1 MRGPTGRH
9 GRGVERFYAPLQPL
23 AEAGRLGPVLWKLP
37 ETFRRDDDRLA
48 AALARLPPG
57 DHAWEFRHASWF
69 AEDVYAL
76 LREHGAALVIGDAPS
91 RAFQERVVTTSWTY
105 VRFHH
110 GSRGR
115 RGNYSE
121 TELRDWARWLRRLDV
136 PAWTYFN
143 NDWEAFAVS
152 NARRLRRL
160 LG

>member
-1 MRGPTGRH
+1 M
-9 GRGVERFYAPLQPL
+9 
-23 AEAGRLGPVLWKLP
+23 
-37 ETFRRDDDRLA
+37 
-48 AALARLPPG
+48 
-57 DHAWEFRHASWF
+57 
-69 AEDVYAL
+69 
-76 LREHGAALVIGDAPS
+76 IGDAPS

-121 TELRDWARWLRRLDV
+121 TELRDWACWLRRLDV

-143 NDWEAFAVS
+143 NDWEAFAVR